1 MQTTGIEDANNASF
15 STILFPNPANENEIN
30 LMVNGRNLSNTNYSI
45 TDVSGKIVQ
54 EGNVNMQSNIA
65 KFKFENG
72 VENGNYVLKIT
83 DKNNNETITEKF
95 ILNR

>member
-1 MQTTGIEDANNASF
+1 
-15 STILFPNPANENEIN
+15 
-30 LMVNGRNLSNTNYSI
+30 MVNGRNLSNTNYTI

-83 DKNNNETITEKF
+83 DKNNNETITEKIYF
-95 ILNR
+95 E